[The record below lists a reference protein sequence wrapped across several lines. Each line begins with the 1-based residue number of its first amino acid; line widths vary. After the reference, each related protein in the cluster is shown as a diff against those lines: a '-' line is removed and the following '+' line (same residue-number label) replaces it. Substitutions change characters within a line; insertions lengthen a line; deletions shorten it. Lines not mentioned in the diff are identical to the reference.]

1 MATPIGH
8 ETGEAWSLGLLVS
21 DHTGRRLPL
30 ARRPAV
36 VHRALATGC
45 RAAWRLRA
53 AEGTADPFSLARHL
67 GVAVTWS
74 DEPPALGAIVLIAE
88 YAPRPPAIRLFAE
101 SVDRIS
107 AALPSLPVADVYV
120 AHELYHHLEAAGLGP
135 ASELARV
142 TLARAGPWR
151 WQSGIRALSEIAAHS
166 FAQALLDLPLFPGV
180 LDRLA
185 LGGARPLAAG
195 GAESAPSAP

>member
-8 ETGEAWSLGLLVS
+8 ETGEAWSLDLLVA
-21 DHTGRRLPL
+21 DRTGRRLPL
-30 ARRPAV
+30 DRRLAALQ
-36 VHRALATGC
+36 RALATGC
-45 RAAWRLRA
+45 AAAQRLRA
-53 AEGTADPFSLARHL
+53 AHGTADPFSLARHL

-74 DEPPALGAIVLIAE
+74 AEAPALGAIVLIAE

-107 AALPSLPVADVYV
+107 AAEPSLPVAGVYV

-142 TLARAGPWR
+142 TLARVGPWR
-151 WQSGIRALSEIAAHS
+151 WESEVRALSEVAAHS
-166 FAQALLDLPLFPGV
+166 FAQALLDLPFFPGV

-195 GAESAPSAP
+195 GPQSAPSAP